1 MAARPLAA
9 LAGIAVAGVLALGAA
24 NWATNQAAAHTN
36 SNTDIRQHHCHNNG
50 GGGAPDS
57 GPNRS
62 QGSIDR

>member
-9 LAGIAVAGVLALGAA
+9 LAGLAVAGVLALGAA
-24 NWATNQAAAHTN
+24 NWAANQAAAHTN
-36 SNTDIRQHHCHNNG
+36 SRSPHCHYN

-57 GPNRS
+57 GSTNS